1 VIERRQEQLDARS
14 PNQIKLV
21 VKTKNIYIHARN
33 YGSRSSP
40 TILLVKFGSIK
51 GFKKYLKIDV
61 LMVQTYP
68 LPSNW

>member
-1 VIERRQEQLDARS
+1 
-14 PNQIKLV
+14 V